1 MDKFIVFTRQLS
13 ESQSA
18 TVNSLGWDDHIWGR
32 AYVDIGFIGRPDEG
46 DQFKSLPTA
55 LFTLNEFG
63 IYHRGY
69 EIEFNTKAAEFWV
82 ITSTEKLEVIFEAGN
97 IGAHNP
103 VIKNFHKFDRTN
115 SISTGDLVFDQDY
128 KRGWICCSMG
138 WNELPSCV
146 VSYWSIKNITIDR
159 VNRAQRKAEILK
171 NFGENYKEIS
181 IEGSNEELRP

>member
-1 MDKFIVFTRQLS
+1 MDKFIVFTRQIN

-46 DQFKSLPTA
+46 DTFKSLPTA

-69 EIEFNTKAAEFWV
+69 EIEFNTKSPEFWAM
-82 ITSTEKLEVIFEAGN
+82 TRNDKLEAIFEAGN
-97 IGAHNP
+97 IGADNP
-103 VIKNFHKFDRTN
+103 AIKKFHKFDRTN

-128 KRGWICCSMG
+128 KRGWICCSTS
-138 WNELPSCV
+138 WAPLPSCIV
-146 VSYWSIKNITIDR
+146 NYWSIKNITIDR
-159 VNRAQRKAEILK
+159 VSRSQREAEKLRH
-171 NFGENYKEIS
+171 F
-181 IEGSNEELRP
+181 EEAI